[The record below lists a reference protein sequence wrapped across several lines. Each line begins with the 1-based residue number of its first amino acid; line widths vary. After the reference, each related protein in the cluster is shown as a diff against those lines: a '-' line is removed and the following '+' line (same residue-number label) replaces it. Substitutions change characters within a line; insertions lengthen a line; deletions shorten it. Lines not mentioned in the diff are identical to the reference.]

1 MQSNDSHAS
10 KTPDV
15 QAIGP
20 GRWTAE
26 LARPDAA
33 VVIGLGISAVLD
45 ELCERRLVAVTTHF
59 VAPATA
65 GHVEIT
71 VGHIDRT
78 AARTTTDA
86 RIRQSGRVIARLLL
100 TTTTGPDPDRR
111 PSAAHWK
118 E

>member
-1 MQSNDSHAS
+1 MPSNDSAGS
-10 KTPDV
+10 TTLDV

-20 GRWTAE
+20 GRWAAE

-33 VVIGLGISAVLD
+33 VLIGLGISAVLD
-45 ELCERRLVAVTTHF
+45 ELGERRLVAVTTHF
-59 VAPATA
+59 VAPATT
-65 GHVEIT
+65 GRVEIT

-86 RIRQSGRVIARLLL
+86 RIRQSDHVIARLLL
-100 TTTTGPDPDRR
+100 TTTTGPDPDRQR
-111 PSAAHWK
+111 SAAHWK

>member
-20 GRWTAE
+20 GRWAAE

-33 VVIGLGISAVLD
+33 VLIALGISAVLN

-86 RIRQSGRVIARLLL
+86 RIRQSGHVVARLLL
-100 TTTTGPDPDRR
+100 TTAGEPDVDADP
-111 PSAAHWK
+111 PPHHWK

>member
-1 MQSNDSHAS
+1 MRSNDSNTS
-10 KTPDV
+10 KTLDV

-20 GRWTAE
+20 GRWAAE

-33 VVIGLGISAVLD
+33 VLIGLGISAVLD

-59 VAPATA
+59 VASATA
-65 GHVEIT
+65 GTVEIT

>member
-1 MQSNDSHAS
+1 MQSNDSDAS
-10 KTPDV
+10 DTLDV
-15 QAIGP
+15 WSIGP
-20 GRWTAE
+20 GRWAAE
-26 LARPDAA
+26 LVRPDAA
-33 VVIGLGISAVLD
+33 VVIGLCINAVLE

-86 RIRQSGRVIARLLL
+86 RIRQAGHVIARLLL